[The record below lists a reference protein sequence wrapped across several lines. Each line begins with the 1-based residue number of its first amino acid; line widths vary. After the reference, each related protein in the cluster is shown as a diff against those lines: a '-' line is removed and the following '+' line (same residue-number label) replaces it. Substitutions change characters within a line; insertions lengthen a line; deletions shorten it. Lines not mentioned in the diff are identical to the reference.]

1 MPKQLGFLICSLQ
14 KQIIMEDKLVTL
26 AILTYTKAQILKNV
40 LENEGIETYIHNVNQ
55 IQPVVSSGVRLRIKE
70 SDLPRAL
77 KITESSTWLSE
88 SIVGEKTP
96 KVDNKS
102 NKILIPVDFSSYSMK
117 ACEFG
122 FNLAKTENSEVILL
136 HVYFTPIYASSLP
149 YGDVF
154 NYQIGDEESVKTII
168 QQVHSDLNA
177 LSDKIKEKVASG
189 EFPDIKYSCILREG
203 IPEEEILRYAK
214 EQRPKVIIMGTR
226 GKSQKDI
233 DLIGSVTAEI
243 IDRSRTA
250 VLAIPENTPFKEF
263 NEVKRIAFLTNF
275 DQRDLI
281 AFEAFF
287 NTWKSFHFSV
297 SLIHLAESKD
307 TWNEIKL
314 AGIKDYFQKQYPGLE
329 IHYDVV
335 MNDNLL
341 KGLDQYIKDNQIDI
355 ITLTSYKR
363 KIFARLFNPSI
374 ARKMIFHSDTPLLV
388 ING

>member
-1 MPKQLGFLICSLQ
+1 
-14 KQIIMEDKLVTL
+14 MEDKLVTL

-88 SIVGEKTP
+88 SIVGEKEP
-96 KVDNKS
+96 KVKDKS
-102 NKILIPVDFSSYSMK
+102 NKILIPVDFSNYSMK
-117 ACEFG
+117 ACEFA
-122 FNLAKTENSEVILL
+122 FNLAKTENAEVILL

-168 QQVHSDLNA
+168 QKVHSDLNA
-177 LSDKIKEKVASG
+177 LSEKIKEKVTSG
-189 EFPDIKYSCILREG
+189 EFPNVKYSCILREG

-214 EQRPKVIIMGTR
+214 EQRPMVIIMGTR
-226 GKSQKDI
+226 GKNQKDI
-233 DLIGSVTAEI
+233 DLIGSVTAEV

-250 VLAIPENTPFKEF
+250 VLAIPENTPFKQFSEA
-263 NEVKRIAFLTNF
+263 KRIAFITNF
-275 DQRDLI
+275 DQR
-281 AFEAFF
+281 
-287 NTWKSFHFSV
+287 
-297 SLIHLAESKD
+297 
-307 TWNEIKL
+307 KL
-314 AGIKDYFQKQYPGLE
+314 AGIKEYFHKQYPGLE

-341 KGLDQYIKDNQIDI
+341 KGLDQYIKDNHIDI

-363 KIFARLFNPSI
+363 NIFARLFNPSI

-388 ING
+388 INS